1 MAQQMDDPEIRR
13 RLERAMRRVPPTTR
27 EVFLAHRLD
36 DMSYS
41 EIAEHTGLSARD
53 IERHMTRA
61 IIAIDRSLNEP
72 PLRWW
77 ERWFRWRS
85 NPPLGAAHDKERGGS
100 GVRTEQRVREV
111 RAGSSSENDHDP
123 VHTAQQIDAFTEERA
138 AQ

>member
-72 PLRWW
+72 PRSWW
-77 ERWFRWRS
+77 ERWLRR
-85 NPPLGAAHDKERGGS
+85 
-100 GVRTEQRVREV
+100 
-111 RAGSSSENDHDP
+111 
-123 VHTAQQIDAFTEERA
+123 
-138 AQ
+138 